1 MLTRDKLWKG
11 IFEDFFPEAIAFFFP
26 DFVNLIDW
34 SRGFEMLDKEQ
45 KQIFPESEESHRRV
59 DILTKVWLLDGSE
72 QWILIHIEVQ
82 GYHDDNFAQ
91 RMFIYFYRLTDRY
104 NVPVSAL
111 ALLTDPD
118 KKWKPNR
125 YLAQSMNTT
134 LLYEFPLFKLADFT
148 DEDFK
153 DSDNPWAWVMK
164 TALAGIKSNWNDEI
178 LLKMKIQLYREF
190 RERGYSIKKVRAF
203 LQFLKYYAR
212 FAKREF
218 FSKFDNEI
226 QSVDQKKDSPMGIIE
241 LVKQH
246 IVEEARLEGLE
257 KGMEQGLEKGLEQ
270 GLEQGLEKGLE
281 QGLQQG
287 LTKGELLKARK
298 IAVRLLEKHPEWSDL
313 EIAELIEMPV
323 SFILQVRQEL
333 LQGN

>member
-1 MLTRDKLWKG
+1 
-11 IFEDFFPEAIAFFFP
+11 
-26 DFVNLIDW
+26 
-34 SRGFEMLDKEQ
+34 
-45 KQIFPESEESHRRV
+45 
-59 DILTKVWLLDGSE
+59 
-72 QWILIHIEVQ
+72 
-82 GYHDDNFAQ
+82 
-91 RMFIYFYRLTDRY
+91 
-104 NVPVSAL
+104 
-111 ALLTDPD
+111 
-118 KKWKPNR
+118 
-125 YLAQSMNTT
+125 
-134 LLYEFPLFKLADFT
+134 
-148 DEDFK
+148 
-153 DSDNPWAWVMK
+153 
-164 TALAGIKSNWNDEI
+164 
-178 LLKMKIQLYREF
+178 
-190 RERGYSIKKVRAF
+190 
-203 LQFLKYYAR
+203 
-212 FAKREF
+212 
-218 FSKFDNEI
+218 
-226 QSVDQKKDSPMGIIE
+226 MGIIE